1 MPVAEIRTWL
11 TRSLAPHFTPLG
23 IQTSDGGD
31 ASFALKILKRGT
43 TREMFDR
50 ERMTLERLMA
60 YPQAN
65 IVRLLGTMERH
76 NTNERLPTYYLIF
89 PWADSNLEE
98 FMDAKHPVDG
108 KPRRGA
114 ALTLWV
120 ARQALGLARALEL
133 LHHCRVGRDG
143 RQASKP
149 FGRHGDIK
157 PSNILWYCGA
167 QRGDR
172 DDDAGMGT
180 LKLADFGAAEFHSEH
195 TMETPAN
202 QAINTPS
209 HRAPE
214 YETGKPISPSVDVWS
229 LGAVLLE
236 LVVWY
241 MGGKAA
247 WDDFRKARLEEND
260 AVYVV
265 HDKTVKYDSYY
276 KLLRQN
282 ENGHV
287 VGADVKESVHSVRE
301 WTF

>member
-247 WDDFRKARLEEND
+247 WVGFRGARLDETD
-260 AVYVV
+260 AMYTW